1 MKMTVPQFLNCT
13 GFDENVVLTV
23 KQVFSE
29 ADLRQIVI
37 EKFSGDRE
45 ETVG

>member
-1 MKMTVPQFLNCT
+1 MRMTEPQFLNCS

-37 EKFSGDRE
+37 EKFSSDRE
-45 ETVG
+45 ETIG